1 MENKD
6 IFPRSVRILIWV
18 IVVAVATMIVLTG
31 YIAVQVE
38 EIDQEV
44 FEIRQSL

>member
-1 MENKD
+1 MNKE
-6 IFPRSVRILIWV
+6 IFPSSMRMLLWV
-18 IVVAVATMIVLTG
+18 IAIAVISMIALTG

-44 FEIRQSL
+44 YDLRQQI